1 MNTPIADFLERYAD
15 SEYVRLHMPGHK
27 GRGALERT
35 DITEV
40 FGADSL
46 FEADGIIRESEANAS
61 EIFCAHSFY
70 SAEGSSLSIRA
81 MLYLVSL
88 YSKEKGSTPTVL
100 AGRNAHKSF
109 ISAAAL
115 IGFEVEWLYSGEES
129 YLSCNITPAELDA
142 KISSMEKKPTAVYI
156 TSPDYLGNVSD
167 ISGLSCVCKKHG
179 VLLLVDNAHGAYL
192 KFLRPSRHPIDL
204 GADMCAD
211 SAHKTLHA
219 LTGAGYLHISK
230 SAPRVFRN
238 GAKSAMSLFA
248 STSPSYLILSSLD
261 KLNAVLSDGYGKE
274 LSEKVQKI
282 GSIKRRLADMGY
294 SVLEG
299 EPLKIT
305 ISSKSYGYTGN
316 ELSRLLYMRGV
327 VSEFSDE
334 DFLVLMPS
342 CDTEDTELDA
352 LLSALS
358 EIPQREP
365 IFTRPPIL
373 TPPLRAVSPREAI
386 FSPCEE
392 VAVECATGR
401 VLAAVTLSCPPA
413 VPILV
418 SGEVVNKEAVSVFK
432 YYGVEKIKVIK

>member
-1 MNTPIADFLERYAD
+1 
-15 SEYVRLHMPGHK
+15 
-27 GRGALERT
+27 
-35 DITEV
+35 
-40 FGADSL
+40 
-46 FEADGIIRESEANAS
+46 
-61 EIFCAHSFY
+61 
-70 SAEGSSLSIRA
+70 
-81 MLYLVSL
+81 
-88 YSKEKGSTPTVL
+88 
-100 AGRNAHKSF
+100 
-109 ISAAAL
+109 
-115 IGFEVEWLYSGEES
+115 
-129 YLSCNITPAELDA
+129 
-142 KISSMEKKPTAVYI
+142 
-156 TSPDYLGNVSD
+156 
-167 ISGLSCVCKKHG
+167 
-179 VLLLVDNAHGAYL
+179 
-192 KFLRPSRHPIDL
+192 
-204 GADMCAD
+204 
-211 SAHKTLHA
+211 
-219 LTGAGYLHISK
+219 
-230 SAPRVFRN
+230 
-238 GAKSAMSLFA
+238 
-248 STSPSYLILSSLD
+248 
-261 KLNAVLSDGYGKE
+261 
-274 LSEKVQKI
+274 
-282 GSIKRRLADMGY
+282 MGY

-342 CDTEDTELDA
+342 CDTADTELDA